1 MAERVLVGDIGG
13 THARFAIAGD
23 DAAPVVLEV
32 AAHADA
38 GSALATA
45 LDRLDAPRAD
55 AVRLAVA
62 GVVEG
67 GRAVLTNGDW
77 RFDRDDIARRTGAT
91 TVELLNDAQA
101 AALSLPAL
109 PPRAAMPLGGG
120 PETLDTTRPVA
131 LLMVGTGLGVSCL
144 VPVPGGHVALATE
157 AGHATLPAAPDDAA
171 LVARLRRTAGR
182 VSAESVVSGGGL
194 AALHAA
200 MGGDATTTAA
210 AVVADALA
218 GRAPAAAALDRF
230 CAFLGAV
237 AGDLALAF
245 GAWGGVAIGGG
256 VPRRFADFLRTSPFR
271 ARFVGDGRFA
281 SRLRA
286 VPTVLFERDDLALV
300 GLARGGAATGTAAA
314 P

>member
-23 DAAPVVLEV
+23 DSAPVVLEV

-38 GSALATA
+38 GSALAAA
-45 LDRLDAPRAD
+45 LGRLDAPRAD

-62 GVVEG
+62 GIVEG
-67 GRAVLTNGDW
+67 GRAALTNGDW
-77 RFDRDDIARRTGAT
+77 RFDRDEIARRTGAA
-91 TVELLNDAQA
+91 TVELFNDAQA

-109 PPRAAMPLGGG
+109 PPQAAMPLGG
-120 PETLDTTRPVA
+120 PEALDTTRPVA

-157 AGHATLPAAPDDAA
+157 AGHATLPAAPEDAA

-182 VSAESVVSGGGL
+182 VSTESVVSGGGL

-200 MGGDATTTAA
+200 MGGDGTTTAA

-256 VPRRFADFLRTSPFR
+256 VPRRFAGFLRASPFR

-281 SRLRA
+281 GRLRA

-300 GLARGGAATGTAAA
+300 GLARGGAVTGTAAA